1 MGEGLL
7 HGAAEHLLVELGE
20 LAADGDSA
28 VAEGGQQVVQGL
40 AEAMWG
46 LEGHEGVL
54 FPGQRLEGRT
64 PFPGLPGQEAEEE
77 EAVGGQARY
86 DQGRRDGGGAG
97 DSHDRDA
104 CGRGRSDQLVA
115 RIADEGHAGVGDQGN
130 CAVPQGC
137 QEGGQLAGG
146 VGVVEAGDRGVDIVA
161 GEELAGRASVLGG
174 DEAGLAQDAQGPQGH
189 VLQVADW
196 GGDDVE
202 GAHDTPDRRYALRRP
217 AR

>member
-7 HGAAEHLLVELGE
+7 HGTAEHLLVELRE
-20 LAADGDSA
+20 LAASGNPA

-40 AEAMWG
+40 AEAMGG

-54 FPGQRLEGRT
+54 FPGQRPEGGT
-64 PFPGLPGQEAEEE
+64 PFPGLPGQKAEEE
-77 EAVGGQARY
+77 EAVGGQARH

-104 CGRGRSDQLVA
+104 RGRGRGYQLVA
-115 RIADEGHAGVGDQGN
+115 RVADEGHAGVGDQGDY
-130 CAVPQGC
+130 AVPQGC
-137 QEGGQLAGG
+137 QEGGQLAGR
-146 VGVVEAGDRGVDIVA
+146 VGVVEAGDRGVNVVTR
-161 GEELAGRASVLGG
+161 EELSRGASVLGG
-174 DEAGLAQDAQGPQGH
+174 DEAGLAQDAQGPEGH
-189 VLQVADW
+189 VLQVADG

-202 GAHDTPDRRYALRRP
+202 GAHDTPNGRYALRRP